1 MSDRFVQAIP
11 ASRCRMRNLAST
23 VQSAPEPYCFGR
35 KACSRRGWRLAL
47 ISLMLGAFG
56 LLSACDDSTPPS
68 SGFAGLAKPSQDYAQ
83 VSRGRPFVFPLDHG
97 AHPDF
102 RIEWWY
108 VTANL
113 KDAQGQSFGIQ
124 WTLFRN
130 ALRAHSSGTGW
141 ADSNLWLGHIGLTS
155 ANQQRSA
162 QYVGRGGVG
171 QAGVSL
177 QPFAAWID
185 NNALRSL
192 TAPDSPDPLAHMALD
207 GTGKDFSYHLQL
219 RTTHAPVLQGD
230 AGYSQKSTQGQ
241 ASYYYSQPFFQA
253 SGDIEL
259 DGKRYQV
266 TGTAWLDREWSSQPL
281 ADDQPGWDWLAL
293 HLQDG
298 SQLMLYRLRQNDGKH
313 YLTANWIDPDGHN
326 QLLGADALQLTP
338 QTHTQVQGHS
348 VPTRW
353 TLSIPS
359 KQLQIDIE
367 ALNPNAWMALST
379 GYWEGP
385 VHFSGSQQG
394 VGYLE
399 MTGY

>member
-1 MSDRFVQAIP
+1 MNVKP
-11 ASRCRMRNLAST
+11 L
-23 VQSAPEPYCFGR
+23 
-35 KACSRRGWRLAL
+35 LAL
-47 ISLMLGAFG
+47 LGLL
-56 LLSACDDSTPPS
+56 LLSACDDSPAPG
-68 SGFAGLAKPSQDYAQ
+68 SGFAGLAQPSQDYAQ

-113 KDAQGQSFGIQ
+113 KDDQGQSFGIQ

-130 ALRAHSSGTGW
+130 ALRAPDASNGKHTGW

-155 ANQQRSA
+155 ADQQRSA
-162 QYVGRGGVG
+162 QALGRGGVG

-177 QPFAAWID
+177 EPFAAWID
-185 NNALRSL
+185 NNSLRSL
-192 TAPDSPDPLAHMALD
+192 TAPGSPDPLAHMALE
-207 GTGKDFSYHLQL
+207 GAGKGFSYRLQL
-219 RTTHAPVLQGD
+219 RTDHAPVLQGD
-230 AGYSQKSTQGQ
+230 AGYSQKSAKGQ
-241 ASYYYSQPFFQA
+241 ASFYYSQPFFQA
-253 SGDIEL
+253 QGDIVL
-259 DGKRYQV
+259 DGKTYQV
-266 TGTAWLDREWSSQPL
+266 SGPAWLDREWSSQPL
-281 ADDQPGWDWLAL
+281 ATDQPGWDWLAL

-298 SQLMLYRLRQNDGKH
+298 SQLMLYRLRQNDGQH
-313 YLTANWIDPDGHN
+313 YLTANWINPDGHN
-326 QLLGADALQLTP
+326 QQLGADALELLP
-338 QTHTQVQGHS
+338 QQQTMVQGHK

-353 TLSIPS
+353 ALNIPS
-359 KQLQIDIE
+359 KHLQIVID